1 VVDSHCLVEGSHA
14 LVVDSHIQGAAGAR
28 HEAENRYPDG
38 DHAGRLMPWIQLQ
51 LFTFC
56 KGFATRLF

>member
-1 VVDSHCLVEGSHA
+1 VLAVGSHA

-28 HEAENRYPDG
+28 HEAESRYPDG